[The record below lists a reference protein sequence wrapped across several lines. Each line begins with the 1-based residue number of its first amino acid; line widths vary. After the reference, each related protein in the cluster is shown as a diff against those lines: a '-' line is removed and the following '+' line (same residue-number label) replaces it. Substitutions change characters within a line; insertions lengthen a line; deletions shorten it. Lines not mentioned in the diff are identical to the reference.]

1 MTEQTLTL
9 AEAEQTFLSLPD
21 RFEEGIDVITVTRSG
36 KPVMSILPHQTYL
49 EMREIIDSLVETLKI
64 LRDKE
69 MIDAFQDG
77 VQALQDVELVDWE
90 IVKRGPGG
98 KSR

>member
-1 MTEQTLTL
+1 MAEQTLPL
-9 AEAEQTFLSLPD
+9 SEAERIFSNLPD

-36 KPVMSILPHQTYL
+36 KPVMRILSHQTYL
-49 EMREIIDSLVETLKI
+49 EMREIIDSLMETLEI

-69 MIDAFQDG
+69 MIGAFRDG

-90 IVKRGPGG
+90 IVKQGLGRVG
-98 KSR
+98 R